1 MKKTMLSKT
10 MMGRTAVKAILAT
23 ALLAGG
29 IVGQVGAVSATA
41 AKPTAA
47 PIMRDNL
54 SKYGL
59 VKDVELPVTVEAG
72 GLSYTLEK
80 IMIYD
85 FNSKDAQGL
94 IKRFN
99 YSPSSGMYLNPKSMI
114 WTKIIIKNNSKKT
127 IDNFDGKS
135 KWSIQTA
142 DFDQTDPIQS
152 WSKIGKTNDK
162 EALNAYKLKPGESL
176 STYQAYYYTGKFD
189 YLAIRIFYAGDFSEK
204 YMVLPAELREVK

>member
-1 MKKTMLSKT
+1 MKAL
-10 MMGRTAVKAILAT
+10 LAT

-29 IVGQVGAVSATA
+29 IVGQVGPASATA

-85 FNSKDAQGL
+85 FNSKDAINLRKTYKYGEESGL
-94 IKRFN
+94 ISKPTYFV
-99 YSPSSGMYLNPKSMI
+99 
-114 WTKIIIKNNSKKT
+114 WTKITVKNNSKKVV
-127 IDNFDGKS
+127 DNTTDDFWRLKF
-135 KWSIQTA
+135 KTFTTLEPVTNWSRIE
-142 DFDQTDPIQS
+142 
-152 WSKIGKTNDK
+152 KTNDK
-162 EALNAYKLKPGESL
+162 MALNKLLLKPGEQL
-176 STYQAYYYTGKFD
+176 TTYQAYMYDGTTFD
-189 YLAIRIFYAGDFSEK
+189 YFVIRLFFNGQFSEK
-204 YMVLPAELREVK
+204 YVVKEL

>member
-10 MMGRTAVKAILAT
+10 MMGRTAVKALLAT

-29 IVGQVGAVSATA
+29 IVGQVGPASATA

-85 FNSKDAQGL
+85 FNSKDAINLRKTYKYGEESGL
-94 IKRFN
+94 ISKPTYFV
-99 YSPSSGMYLNPKSMI
+99 
-114 WTKIIIKNNSKKT
+114 WTKITVKNNSKKVV
-127 IDNFDGKS
+127 DNTTDDFWRLKF
-135 KWSIQTA
+135 KTFTTLEPVTNWSRIE
-142 DFDQTDPIQS
+142 
-152 WSKIGKTNDK
+152 KTNDK
-162 EALNAYKLKPGESL
+162 MALNKLLLKPGEQL
-176 STYQAYYYTGKFD
+176 TTYQAYMYDGTTFD
-189 YLAIRIFYAGDFSEK
+189 YFVIRLFFNGQFSEK
-204 YMVLPAELREVK
+204 YVVKEL

>member
-10 MMGRTAVKAILAT
+10 MMGRTAVKVLLAT
-23 ALLAGG
+23 TLLAGV
-29 IVGQVGAVSATA
+29 IVGQVGPASATA

-85 FNSKDAQGL
+85 INSETAQSL
-94 IKRFN
+94 IKKYGYGSYGN
-99 YSPSSGMYLNPKSMI
+99 YLV
-114 WTKIIIKNNSKKT
+114 WTKITIENKGSKT
-127 IDNFDGKS
+127 IQVTANDPNPKWTIRIGDGG
-135 KWSIQTA
+135 IL
-142 DFDQTDPIQS
+142 DPGMPRKKVYDS
-152 WSKIGKTNDK
+152 NSK
-162 EALNAYKLKPGESL
+162 EALWSYTLKPGQKL
-176 STYQAYYYTGKFD
+176 STFQEFINMGTQFD
-189 YLAIRIFYAGDFSEK
+189 YLVISLDVKESTVQK
-204 YMVLPAELREVK
+204 YIVNRKED

>member
-10 MMGRTAVKAILAT
+10 MMGRIAVKALLAT
-23 ALLAGG
+23 ALLAGV
-29 IVGQVGAVSATA
+29 IVGQVGPVSATA

-94 IKRFN
+94 IKKFQ
-99 YSPSSGMYLNPKSMI
+99 YATGSGMYLNPKSMI
-114 WTKIIIKNNSKKT
+114 WTKITIKNDSKKV
-127 IDNFDGKS
+127 IDNLDGKS
-135 KWSIQTA
+135 KWSIQTS
-142 DFDQTDPIQS
+142 DFNQIDPIQS
-152 WSKIGKTNDK
+152 FSKIGKTNDK
-162 EALNAYKLKPGESL
+162 EALNVYKLKPGESL
-176 STYQAYYYTGKFD
+176 STYQAYYYSGNFD
-189 YLAIRIFYAGDFSEK
+189 YVAIRLYYSGEFSENFL
-204 YMVLPAELREVK
+204 VIREELRNSK